1 MCSFRK
7 LHPFSKGEFQ
17 VRLHGGLDEAYGSGE
32 QGPDPHMEGLR
43 DEKLSLQKKFFL
55 NIFFG
60 TVAKLRK
67 SPRGRGVVGVCALAQ
82 DTVHGLDVLH
92 TSSPGSF

>member
-7 LHPFSKGEFQ
+7 LHSFSEGEFQ
-17 VRLHGGLDEAYGSGE
+17 VRLHGGLDEAYGSRE
-32 QGPDPHMEGLR
+32 QEPYPHMEGLR
-43 DEKLSLQKKFFL
+43 DEKLSLL

-82 DTVHGLDVLH
+82 DTVYGLDVLR
-92 TSSPGSF
+92 TSLPGSF